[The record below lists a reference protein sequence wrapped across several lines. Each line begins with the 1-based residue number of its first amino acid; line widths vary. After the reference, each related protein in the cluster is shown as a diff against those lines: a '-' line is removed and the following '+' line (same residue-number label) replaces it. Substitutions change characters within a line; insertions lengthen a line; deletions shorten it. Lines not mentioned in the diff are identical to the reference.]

1 MCQQAFWGAVLLVSV
16 TFCTAAAAAVQM
28 NDFAYGARLAAPS
41 KPGLVKIILPR
52 RFHRNLAHEDGAD
65 IRVFTLDGRVV
76 PHVLREAASEGERGF
91 QLFFEN
97 RPGQSYI
104 LAYGSRRTQAPTP
117 PPELL
122 RRVARDGRRVPAA
135 RIGPRIDLGGPVRLR
150 EPAGSATG
158 RLMSLST
165 FLLGSV
171 LLLAFLVWWAV
182 RRRLR

>member
-1 MCQQAFWGAVLLVSV
+1 MNERTVHDVPTSLLGRRFARVRDVLR
-16 TFCTAAAAAVQM
+16 TAAAAAVQM

-104 LAYGSRRTQAPTP
+104 LAYRLS
-117 PPELL
+117 LNL
-122 RRVARDGRRVPAA
+122 RMS
-135 RIGPRIDLGGPVRLR
+135 PR
-150 EPAGSATG
+150 SW
-158 RLMSLST
+158 S
-165 FLLGSV
+165 
-171 LLLAFLVWWAV
+171 
-182 RRRLR
+182 